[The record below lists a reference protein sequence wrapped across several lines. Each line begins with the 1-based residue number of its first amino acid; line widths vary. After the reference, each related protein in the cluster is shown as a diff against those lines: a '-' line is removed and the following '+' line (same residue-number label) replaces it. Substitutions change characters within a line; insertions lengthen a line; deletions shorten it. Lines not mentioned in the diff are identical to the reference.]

1 MTFGS
6 GKYTYKVAEGWSKMP
21 ADWTWEWI
29 PAVACD
35 SHDRVYVYS
44 RSEHP
49 LVIFD
54 RDGNFLASWGEG
66 VLKDAHGLYIDA
78 DDNVYCTERNTH
90 CIRKLDRDG
99 KLVMTLGTPDQ
110 PAIKDGDP
118 FNLPTAL
125 AMASTGEWFVSDGYG
140 NARVHKFSPDGDLLL
155 SWGERGSGPGQFA
168 LSHHVGVDRHDR
180 VWVCD
185 RENDRIQI
193 FDTEGTFLSQW
204 TGLLCPDTIYFD
216 PNDDVVYLAELTHQV
231 SIYTLDGELITQWGG
246 AQKSETPGEF
256 LGCPHGICMDSHGD
270 LYVSEVQADGRLQK
284 FVRQRRGER

>member
-6 GKYTYKVAEGWSKMP
+6 GKYTYNLAEGWGKLP
-21 ADWTWEWI
+21 AGWTWGWI

-54 RDGNFLASWGEG
+54 RNGRFLASWGEDI
-66 VLKDAHGLYIDA
+66 LKDAHGIYIDA
-78 DDNVYCTERNTH
+78 DDNVYCTERSTH
-90 CIRKLDRDG
+90 CIRKFNRNG
-99 KLVMTLGTPDQ
+99 ALVRTVGTPDQ
-110 PAIKDGDP
+110 PATKDGDP

-125 AMASTGEWFVSDGYG
+125 AIASTGEWFVSDGYG
-140 NARVHKFSPDGDLLL
+140 NARVHKFSPDGKLLL

-168 LSHHVGVDRHDR
+168 LSHHVRVDRHDR

-193 FDTEGTFLSQW
+193 FDTEGTFLSEW
-204 TGLLCPDTIYFD
+204 TGLLKPDAIYFD
-216 PNDDVVYLAELTHQV
+216 PYDDVVYLAELTQQV
-231 SIYTLDGELITQWGG
+231 SIYTLDGEWITKWGG

-256 LGCPHGICMDSHGD
+256 LGCPHGICVDSHGD

-284 FVRQRRGER
+284 FVRQG